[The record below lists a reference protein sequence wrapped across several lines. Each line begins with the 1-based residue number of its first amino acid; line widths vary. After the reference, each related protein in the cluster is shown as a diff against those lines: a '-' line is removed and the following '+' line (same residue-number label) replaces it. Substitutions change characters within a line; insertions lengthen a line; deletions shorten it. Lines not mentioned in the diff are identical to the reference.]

1 MQRSVVEGGVR
12 ACGMVRRAYDDGVG
26 TMNLDAKELPH
37 VIVRSCL
44 EVYRVLGP
52 GLPKEAYCECLAREF
67 RMKELVIDQ
76 NHAIP
81 IVYKDEPLRSTL
93 TVDFLVENQIIV
105 SVRAVDE
112 ILPIHKEAVRAGG
125 FNQYIGNTEIFEDV
139 CSRHTGQDFMGKCM
153 TMLIT
158 KSLRVAHA
166 TRHVPFHKIVGSLT
180 ADKLAETIRLTGS
193 SVAKGS

>member
-1 MQRSVVEGGVR
+1 
-12 ACGMVRRAYDDGVG
+12 MVRRAYDDGVG

-112 ILPIHKEAVRAGG
+112 ILPIHKEAVTNCLKLSGLETG
-125 FNQYIGNTEIFEDV
+125 FLVNFNVTDIRKGIKRLIVSSEQPTVPHQEVSPGLPGN
-139 CSRHTGQDFMGKCM
+139 
-153 TMLIT
+153 
-158 KSLRVAHA
+158 
-166 TRHVPFHKIVGSLT
+166 
-180 ADKLAETIRLTGS
+180 
-193 SVAKGS
+193 